1 MSVKETS
8 LKDKK
13 EVDSVGI
20 VTGPNV
26 QDQRGAL
33 LSGSKDEF
41 YNSLF
46 HNYRKGRSA

>member
-1 MSVKETS
+1 MSIKATS

-26 QDQRGAL
+26 QDEREAL

-41 YNSLF
+41 CNSLF